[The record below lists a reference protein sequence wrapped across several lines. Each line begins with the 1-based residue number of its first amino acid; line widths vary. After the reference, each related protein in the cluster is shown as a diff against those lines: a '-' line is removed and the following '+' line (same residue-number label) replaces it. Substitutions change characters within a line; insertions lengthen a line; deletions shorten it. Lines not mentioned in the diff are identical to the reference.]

1 MITIVQQLKSKQT
14 LWLIGLSAALLLA
27 LLPFSSYVVS
37 VPLIQQEW
45 GIANTESGF
54 IFSIY
59 LIGYALSS
67 LIFVPLTDKF
77 STRRM
82 VLSGMIVLT
91 AAHLLFALI
100 ARNIYTAS
108 LFRFLAGTGH
118 ALAYTPGIQLI
129 SQRYAAKKRG
139 TAVGIFVG
147 FGYAG
152 TTLSY
157 SFMGLLLRLTESW
170 RTAYFWTAVISL
182 LAILIFLILP
192 PNDNTP
198 AAKSNRGRLDIT
210 ILREKPLAV
219 MILAYALHTAELYL
233 ARLWLPLLLGAM
245 LMANGRSSL
254 EATATAAT
262 LSGFMFMMGI
272 VGAFAGGF
280 TSDRLG
286 RNKGAAFI
294 FTISGLC
301 SFVAGWLVG
310 LPPIWLIILGF
321 VYGLMTAADSAI
333 YITAVT
339 ELAPPDRVGS
349 AQAIQAFLGFLI
361 GAIVPTLAGSILD
374 ANHTATAWIWA
385 FSFNGLLAAIA
396 VTSLLWLHH
405 TSPTRS

>member
-1 MITIVQQLKSKQT
+1 
-14 LWLIGLSAALLLA
+14 
-27 LLPFSSYVVS
+27 

-45 GIANTESGF
+45 GIANTQSGF

-82 VLSGMIVLT
+82 VLAGIIVLT
-91 AAHLLFALI
+91 TAHLLFALF

-118 ALAYTPGIQLI
+118 ALAYTPSIQMI
-129 SQRYAAKKRG
+129 SRRFAAEKRG

-170 RTAYFWTAVISL
+170 RTAYLWTAGISL
-182 LAILIFLILP
+182 LSLLIFLLIPQLP
-192 PNDNTP
+192 PQEQPT
-198 AAKSNRGRLDIT
+198 KSNRGRLDVT
-210 ILREKPLAV
+210 VLRDKPLAV

-233 ARLWLPLLLGAM
+233 ARLWLPLLLGAT
-245 LMANGRSSL
+245 LMADGRSAL

-272 VGAFAGGF
+272 IGAFAGGIV
-280 TSDRLG
+280 SDRLG
-286 RNKGAAFI
+286 REKGAAFI

-301 SFVAGWLVG
+301 SFIAGWLLG
-310 LPPIWLIILGF
+310 LPPIWLIVLGF

-349 AQAIQAFLGFLI
+349 AQAIQPFLGFLV
-361 GAIVPTLAGSILD
+361 GAIVPTVAGSILD
-374 ANHTATAWIWA
+374 ANHTATAWVWA
-385 FSFNGLLAAIA
+385 FSFNGFLAVIA
-396 VTSLLWLHH
+396 VASLLWLHH
-405 TSPTRS
+405 TSHTHS